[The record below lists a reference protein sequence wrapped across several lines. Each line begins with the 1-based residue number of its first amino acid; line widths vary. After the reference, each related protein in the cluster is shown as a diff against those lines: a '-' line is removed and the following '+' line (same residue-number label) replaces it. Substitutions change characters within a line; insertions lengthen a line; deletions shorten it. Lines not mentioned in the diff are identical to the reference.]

1 MTATDPREEIARS
14 RTVSWD
20 DQAPL
25 RDASA
30 TLTGLQLMRAIVRGE
45 LPAPPVAQLVGFGID
60 RVDEGNVVFSMDPLE
75 AHQNPLGTVHGGIIT
90 TLLDS
95 AMGCAVH
102 TTLPAG
108 TMYTTLELKA
118 NFLRPSFAGGARLL
132 AEGTV
137 LHRGSTTALVEATI
151 TDAASGKKIAH
162 ATSTCLILAGR
173 A

>member
-1 MTATDPREEIARS
+1 MTTTDPRAEIARS
-14 RTVSWD
+14 RTASWD

-30 TLTGLQLMRAIVRGE
+30 TLTGLELMRAIMRGE
-45 LPAPPVAQLVGFGID
+45 LPAPPVAQLLGFGID

-108 TMYTTLELKA
+108 CMYTTLELKA

-151 TDAASGKKIAH
+151 TDAAAGKKIAH
-162 ATSTCLILAGR
+162 ATSTCLILPSRG
-173 A
+173 